1 MDTLRLSKGRKCQ
14 KGGNQKYDPVVQRK
28 IVREYLAG
36 DLSLNQLGQK
46 YGVDGKRIHE
56 WKKRFN
62 GELAEEIIFSPM
74 TEQEQKDL
82 KSLQQQVEELKKKLE
97 YEQMRN
103 FAWETMADL
112 AKTELGIDLRK
123 NYGAKQPKE

>member
-1 MDTLRLSKGRKCQ
+1 MDRLKLIKGRKCQ

-28 IVREYLAG
+28 IVREYLEG
-36 DLSLNQLGQK
+36 DLSLSELGRK
-46 YGVDGKRIHE
+46 YGVDCRRIHE
-56 WKKRFN
+56 WKKRFSC
-62 GELAEEIIFSPM
+62 ELAEEIIISSM

-82 KSLQQQVEELKKKLE
+82 EALQKQVEALKKKLE
-97 YEQMRN
+97 YEQMKN

-112 AKTELGIDLRK
+112 AKTELGIDIRK